1 MIKKKLL
8 KLCVLMK
15 QIMKYEKQVVVLCIN
30 RIVEQFN
37 KLKKYHAERII
48 QIYDFLKQN
57 LKNLN
62 LDSVNLVKLI

>member
-48 QIYDFLKQN
+48 QIYDFLKQI

-62 LDSVNLVKLI
+62 SDSVNLVKLI

>member
-37 KLKKYHAERII
+37 KLKK
-48 QIYDFLKQN
+48 
-57 LKNLN
+57 
-62 LDSVNLVKLI
+62 SC